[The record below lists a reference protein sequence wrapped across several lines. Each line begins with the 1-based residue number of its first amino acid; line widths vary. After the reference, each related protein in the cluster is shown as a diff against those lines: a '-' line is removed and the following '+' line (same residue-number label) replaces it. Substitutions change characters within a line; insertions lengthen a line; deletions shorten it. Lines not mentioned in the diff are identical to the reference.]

1 MTKFV
6 YFYKMSKRFEID
18 LKNQQNILKRVEQ
31 KKKNEKEPKEISFI
45 LRSNTT

>member
-1 MTKFV
+1 
-6 YFYKMSKRFEID
+6 MSKRFEID